1 MVELIVVMLVMGVL
15 AAVALQRLTDPSV
28 LQERGVQDQLRGML
42 GYSRKLAVT
51 QRREVCV
58 LIAPAQAAAVY
69 TVGGACAAAAAV
81 AGPGG
86 EAAYVIPMPPGI
98 ALGGAALVRF
108 NARGQ
113 PVPAANQLITIGSLA
128 LTVNRETGL
137 AL

>member
-15 AAVALQRLTDPSV
+15 AAVALQRLTDRSV